1 MLFRLAIS
9 NIKNRVRDYIV
20 LLTGLVMSS
29 AIFYMFANLAT
40 NQDFIK
46 SNASFKFAVP
56 VFYFGEVLLAIITFI
71 YVMYANS
78 FLLNMR
84 LHDYGLFMM
93 LGAKKRRVGSLMV
106 LETLTVGII
115 ATALGLLLGIG
126 LTGGISGLLF
136 DHLGIVL
143 HHFNP
148 FYLKALLVTI
158 LLYLILFIIAA
169 AFNLQSLVRTPVLKL
184 LKQTDSVDKIKV
196 NGFGLFFS
204 GILGVVLVAI
214 GYYALHEII
223 LFQLM
228 AIPIALVTIVFGSYL
243 IFRSSMTLI
252 IHWLKSTGWA
262 QRKLNNF
269 TLSQIMFRIR
279 DYTKIL
285 TITSLLFALALGAIT
300 VGSGFN
306 RQIDW
311 MAKVASS
318 YTLAINNPTSKEEK
332 LMSQLTGS
340 KVVSYDQKFVGK
352 NVVYNEDQFVK
363 NPFHVVEVKKSAD
376 GSAQAPKNRTVSLAE
391 LKSDVSSHID
401 FLGLSGSKS
410 SLEPT
415 FKTTTQFNQ
424 IQAPSKTVSVI
435 TVKNIAINRDVLNK
449 LNDIQNKAYPQSDL
463 SGIGNGSF
471 QAYLIVSSMY
481 GGLEFIGYFLGVAF
495 LAMLASC
502 LMFKIL
508 SGTRQDSI
516 RYRLLSK
523 VGTRRSLLRQSI
535 NREILVLFAAP
546 GILGIIDVLFGLQ
559 MFKPLLDNPYH
570 DIQYP
575 ILIFIGLYLVYYF
588 LTTWLY
594 KLIVLPKKK

>member
-1 MLFRLAIS
+1 MLFRLALS
-9 NIKNRVRDYIV
+9 NIKNRIRDYIV

-40 NQDFIK
+40 NEDFIK
-46 SNASFKFAVP
+46 TNASFKFAVP

-106 LETLTVGII
+106 LETLTVGVI
-115 ATALGLLLGIG
+115 ATALGLVLGVA

-148 FYLKALLVTI
+148 FYLKALLTTV
-158 LLYLILFIIAA
+158 LLYLILFVIAA
-169 AFNLQSLVRTPVLKL
+169 IFNLQSLIRTPVLKL
-184 LKQTDSVDKIKV
+184 LNQTDSVDKIKV
-196 NGFGLFFS
+196 RGFGLFFS
-204 GILGVVLVAI
+204 GILGVVLVGI
-214 GYYALHEII
+214 GYYVLHEIVV
-223 LFQLM
+223 FQLM
-228 AIPIALVTIVFGSYL
+228 AIPIALVTIVLGSYL

-252 IHWLKSTGWA
+252 IHWLKGTGWA
-262 QRKLNNF
+262 RHKLNNF

-311 MAKVASS
+311 MAKMSSS
-318 YTLAINNPTSKEEK
+318 YTLAVNNPTTQEQK
-332 LMSQLTGS
+332 LMTQLTGT
-340 KVVSYDQKFVGK
+340 KIVSYDQKFVGK
-352 NVVYNEDQFVK
+352 NVIYNEDQFVQ
-363 NPFHVVEVKKSAD
+363 NPFMVVKYEKAKDGTVK
-376 GSAQAPKNRTVSLAE
+376 APKTVPISVQK
-391 LKSDVSSHID
+391 LKSDVNDQLD
-401 FLGLSGSKS
+401 FLGLAGRTGV
-410 SLEPT
+410 EPS
-415 FKTTTQFNQ
+415 FQKTNQFNQ
-424 IQAPSKTVSVI
+424 INANNNSVSVI
-435 TVKNIAINRDVLNK
+435 TVKNIGVNRDVLTK
-449 LNDIQNKAYPQSDL
+449 LNNLQNKAHPQESI
-463 SGIGNGSF
+463 SGIGVGSF
-471 QAYLIVSSMY
+471 QAYLVISSMY
-481 GGLEFIGYFLGVAF
+481 GGLEFIGYFLGIAF

-508 SGTRQDSI
+508 SGTRQDAI
-516 RYRLLSK
+516 RYNLLSK

-535 NREILVLFAAP
+535 NREIFVLFAVP
-546 GILGIIDVLFGLQ
+546 GILGIVDVLFGLQ
-559 MFKPLLDNPYH
+559 MFKPILDKPYYN
-570 DIQYP
+570 IQYP
-575 ILIFIGLYLVYYF
+575 ILIFIGLYLIYYF

-594 KLIVLPKKK
+594 KLIVLPKKKK